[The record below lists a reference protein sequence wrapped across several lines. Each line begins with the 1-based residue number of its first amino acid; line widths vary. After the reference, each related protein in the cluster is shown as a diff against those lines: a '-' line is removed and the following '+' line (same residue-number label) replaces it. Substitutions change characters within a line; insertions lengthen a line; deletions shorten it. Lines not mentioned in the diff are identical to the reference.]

1 MSHTPTPTKHA
12 TTAKVPEAAF
22 EVVAATGDMP
32 LELFVTFDGVRIAKR
47 GHPNTP
53 HAKTWIS
60 LQPGF
65 AVYDRG
71 KRGLT
76 IERHDVPIN

>member
-1 MSHTPTPTKHA
+1 MLHTPRPTRNA
-12 TTAKVPEAAF
+12 NKVPEAAF
-22 EVVAATGDMP
+22 EAVAATGNIP
-32 LELFVTFDGVRIAKR
+32 AELFVTFDGVRIAKR